1 MKPAAFEY
9 ERAHTV
15 DEALVLLSQSADA
28 RLLAGGQTLG
38 PMLNLR
44 LVQPQLLVD
53 ITRIKALVRSEI
65 NANTVTLGACV
76 SHAAIEDL
84 RVPDATHGYL
94 ARVASGIAYRAV
106 RNRGTI
112 GGSLANADPT
122 ADWLSCFTAL
132 ETQILISGPNGQRTS
147 SIDEFVTGA
156 METTLEA
163 GEMIDGVRF
172 PTLSKAAR
180 CGYAKISR
188 KPGEFADAIAAIVHD
203 SDNGRCRIV
212 VGTTNGVPRQ
222 LAIGPL
228 ALSAS
233 APLPQMLNSGAVR
246 EQLASH
252 MPATDVYD
260 LNIQCAVIERA
271 LANAHQ
277 VAS

>member
-1 MKPAAFEY
+1 
-9 ERAHTV
+9 
-15 DEALVLLSQSADA
+15 
-28 RLLAGGQTLG
+28 
-38 PMLNLR
+38 MLNLR

-53 ITRIKALVRSEI
+53 ITRIKALVRSEV

-132 ETQILISGPNGQRTS
+132 KAQILISGPNGQRTS

-156 METTLEA
+156 METTLDA

-172 PTLSKAAR
+172 PTLSKGAR

-203 SDNGRCRIV
+203 SDNGRCRLV

-233 APLPQMLNSGAVR
+233 APLPQMLSSGAVR

>member
-9 ERAHTV
+9 ERAYTV
-15 DEALVLLSQSADA
+15 DEALVLLSQSTNA

-76 SHAAIEDL
+76 SHAAIEDA
-84 RVPDATHGYL
+84 RMPDATHGYL
-94 ARVASGIAYRAV
+94 PRVASGIAYRAV

-132 ETQILISGPNGQRTS
+132 EAQILISGPKGQRTS
-147 SIDEFVTGA
+147 SIDKFVTGA

-163 GEMIDGVRF
+163 GEMINGVRF
-172 PTLSKAAR
+172 PTLSKGAR

-203 SDNGRCRIV
+203 PDKGRCRVV

-222 LAIGPL
+222 LAIDPL

-233 APLPQMLNSGAVR
+233 APLPQKLNSGAVR
-246 EQLASH
+246 EQLATH
-252 MPATDVYD
+252 LPATDVYG

-277 VAS
+277 ITS

>member
-1 MKPAAFEY
+1 
-9 ERAHTV
+9 
-15 DEALVLLSQSADA
+15 
-28 RLLAGGQTLG
+28 
-38 PMLNLR
+38 MLNLR

-76 SHAAIEDL
+76 SHAAIEDA
-84 RVPDATHGYL
+84 RMPDATHGYL
-94 ARVASGIAYRAV
+94 PRVASGIAYRAV

-132 ETQILISGPNGQRTS
+132 EAQILISGPKGQRTS

-156 METTLEA
+156 METTLGA

-172 PTLSKAAR
+172 PTLSKGAR

-203 SDNGRCRIV
+203 PDNGRCRIV

-222 LAIGPL
+222 LAIDPL

-233 APLPQMLNSGAVR
+233 APLPQRLNSGAVR

-252 MPATDVYD
+252 LPATDVYG

-277 VAS
+277 ITS

>member
-1 MKPAAFEY
+1 MKPVAFEY
-9 ERAHTV
+9 ERVHTV

-28 RLLAGGQTLG
+28 RLLAGGQSLG

-44 LVQPQLLVD
+44 LAQPQLLVD
-53 ITRIKALVRSEI
+53 ITRIEALVRSEVDEHS
-65 NANTVTLGACV
+65 VTLGACV
-76 SHAAIEDL
+76 SHAAIEDV

-94 ARVASGIAYRAV
+94 PRVASGIAYRAV

-112 GGSLANADPT
+112 GGSLANADPA

-132 ETQILISGPNGQRTS
+132 EAQILVSGPNGQRTS
-147 SIDEFVTGA
+147 SIDDFVIGA
-156 METTLEA
+156 METTLA
-163 GEMIDGVRF
+163 ASEMIDGVRF

-203 SDNGRCRIV
+203 PDNGRCRV
-212 VGTTNGVPRQ
+212 VIGATDGVPQR

-228 ALSAS
+228 ALSATS
-233 APLPQMLNSGAVR
+233 PLPQRLEPSAVR
-246 EQLASH
+246 EELARY
-252 MPATDVYD
+252 MQATDPYR

-277 VAS
+277 V